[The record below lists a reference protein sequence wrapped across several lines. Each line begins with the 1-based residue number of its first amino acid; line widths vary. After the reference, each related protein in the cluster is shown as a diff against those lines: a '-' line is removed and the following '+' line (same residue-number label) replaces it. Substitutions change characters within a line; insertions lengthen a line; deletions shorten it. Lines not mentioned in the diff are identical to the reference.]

1 MGRGWRREGGER
13 DICLSSFDARLVSIS
28 PSFSPSFFASFA
40 PPSSSV
46 LRADLSSS
54 SFISLPSPLLP
65 PGSKKV
71 NPSARFHGLFCVAR
85 GMDPGKI
92 ARVTP
97 PVVRKEK
104 KVNGKV
110 GYFRRRATLILY
122 MRKEEKRRSR
132 GLIVDCLAREL
143 FGYYYYP
150 FLSRLDRFLFFA
162 SIVQRFPSDSVAAR
176 PVLSGRARTI
186 IRGG

>member
-1 MGRGWRREGGER
+1 MEKGGGRKGYLPLLVRRPP
-13 DICLSSFDARLVSIS
+13 RLHLTFLLAFLLRLLR
-28 PSFSPSFFASFA
+28 PSFLLRVTSGSVKLIIYFPPLSP
-40 PPSSSV
+40 PPPR
-46 LRADLSSS
+46 LRESE
-54 SFISLPSPLLP
+54 SL
-65 PGSKKV
+65 
-71 NPSARFHGLFCVAR
+71 ARFHGLFCVAR